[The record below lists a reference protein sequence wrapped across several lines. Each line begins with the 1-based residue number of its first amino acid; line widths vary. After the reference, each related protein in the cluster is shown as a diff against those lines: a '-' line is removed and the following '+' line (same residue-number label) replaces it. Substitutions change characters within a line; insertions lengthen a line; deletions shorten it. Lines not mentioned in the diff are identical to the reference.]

1 MNIHFKCPDHF
12 RSVVFD
18 FPNLSSST
26 PMAVRA
32 PISLP
37 PSLPLRLR
45 GRSSWFDSLLPLE
58 HLNQPLSS
66 RPLVA
71 RAALPG
77 SGSFGSNG
85 PHAPSISPSSASSAI
100 DFLTL
105 CHRLKVGKIDLCVWC
120 MKIAIV
126 HDIAEANEIQE
137 LWAEYENNS
146 SIEASL
152 VKDFDKVCSTLH
164 VCICQTY
171 SGYLIWKQRSLQV
184 EMILQ
189 ALEYE
194 TGICFLHLDRP

>member
-1 MNIHFKCPDHF
+1 
-12 RSVVFD
+12 
-18 FPNLSSST
+18 
-26 PMAVRA
+26 MAVRA

-152 VKDFDKVCSTLH
+152 VKDFDK
-164 VCICQTY
+164 
-171 SGYLIWKQRSLQV
+171 
-184 EMILQ
+184 
-189 ALEYE
+189 
-194 TGICFLHLDRP
+194 